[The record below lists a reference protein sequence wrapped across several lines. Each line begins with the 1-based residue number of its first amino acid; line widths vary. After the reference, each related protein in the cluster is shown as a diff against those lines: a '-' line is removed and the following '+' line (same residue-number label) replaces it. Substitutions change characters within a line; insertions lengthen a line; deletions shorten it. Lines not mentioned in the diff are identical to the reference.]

1 MTLEQLTALGVS
13 EDVAKKVIEAHNKAI
28 KDGYVTLDKF
38 NQANGAKE
46 QLEKDLKARDKQLK
60 ELGGKAKGNEELEKQ
75 IKELQETN
83 KKASADY
90 ETKIKD
96 MKLDNAIKLKL
107 KEGNAKY
114 EDLLVSKFDKSKLTI
129 KEDGTVQGL
138 DEQYKVV
145 NESYG
150 DLFGKGVTGTSPNN
164 KGDADKGV
172 DTSKMTYSEM
182 VAYQEANPDKNI
194 FN

>member
-1 MTLEQLTALGVS
+1 
-13 EDVAKKVIEAHNKAI
+13 
-28 KDGYVTLDKF
+28 
-38 NQANGAKE
+38 
-46 QLEKDLKARDKQLK
+46 
-60 ELGGKAKGNEELEKQ
+60 
-75 IKELQETN
+75 
-83 KKASADY
+83 
-90 ETKIKD
+90 

-150 DLFGKGVTGTSPNN
+150 DLFGKGVTGNSPNN